1 MHWEPMTVD
10 EYAGYRLREGL
21 KLVKV
26 DGVWWMEPRPC
37 FFLPLFLFHEIRP
50 WSRRY
55 PTKALLG
62 GVMHLVPPEY
72 AKATTMNF
80 HVHDDLRNYS
90 LDTLSTRRRKIT
102 RDSLSYFTARPI
114 ADLEE
119 FVEAGYQ
126 VYRNFYRRTGYWY
139 KKERIIKDRFRAWSE
154 NLYCHPRIYK
164 LGIYLEG
171 RLCAVETSYQVEDV
185 IFGDNLFSD
194 DVSLK
199 LNVVDFITHELRL
212 GAAQTDARYVFT
224 GLPSGVP
231 TLDNSKSKK
240 GCKLLNLPAYCKI
253 NPLALALAR
262 VVMKDGYRKLAS
274 VLSRE
279 EGEASQSPGFA

>member
-1 MHWEPMTVD
+1 MHWDPMTVD

-26 DGVWWMEPRPC
+26 DGIWWMEPRPC

-55 PTKALLG
+55 PAKALLG
-62 GVMHLVPPEY
+62 GVMHLVPRETPSPS
-72 AKATTMNF
+72 TMNF
-80 HVHDDLRNYS
+80 HVHDDLKNYS
-90 LDTLSTRRRKIT
+90 LDTLSSRRRKIT
-102 RDSLSYFTARPI
+102 RDSLSCFTARSIVDP
-114 ADLEE
+114 EE

-126 VYRNFYRRTGYWY
+126 VYQVFYRRTGYWY
-139 KKERIIKDRFRAWSE
+139 KKERIVKDNFRAWAE
-154 NLYCHPRIYK
+154 NLYRFPKICK

-199 LNVVDFITHELRL
+199 LNVVDFITHELRQ
-212 GAAQTDARYVFT
+212 GAAQTEARYFFA

-240 GCKLLNLPAYCKI
+240 GCKLLTLPAYCKI

-262 VVMKDGYRKLAS
+262 VVMKDGYRKLVS

-279 EGEASQSPGFA
+279 EREPAQSPGFA